1 MERLDQRTCRYD
13 GLCSSMLEE
22 KGPRVA
28 DYFVLAGLTDTSR
41 PLEEEMSQSDGGP
54 RTARPKAPIT
64 DVAVIVKSHG
74 EEVPQGFTC
83 IESTPLGLP
92 ADLNHGSLK
101 SPQIYLCYRRGRDKP
116 PLTDLGVLYEWK
128 DRLRPGCELVET
140 TPYGRCANVNNSS
153 AVSQRILLTFRR
165 ATDQNAQNTLAVT
178 DICVIVANKGESPP
192 HTFCKVDRNLNS
204 GMWGS
209 DVYLCYK
216 KSLVKS
222 NAIAYK
228 AGLISRY
235 PVGDYE
241 SFQLPESV
249 PLFCLPLG
257 ATIEC
262 WQANTKYPMPIFSTF
277 VLTGSSAEK
286 VYGAA
291 IQFFEAYPGERL
303 TDRQKTQLGMLSA
316 VDHKPIA
323 GKVAHASKSICLLS
337 HWPFFEAFHKFLLFL
352 YRLSVSGPNLI
363 PIEKHISHFM
373 HNTPFPSPQRPRI
386 LVQLSPHDSLTL
398 SQPASSPLPLSG
410 ASFSMLLVNLG
421 PEHLLA
427 LLHAALME
435 NKILIHSLRPAIQT
449 SVAEALVSVI
459 FPFHWQCPYVPLC
472 PLALATV
479 LNAPF
484 PFIVGV
490 DSRYFELYDPPLDI
504 VSVDLD
510 TNTIFQNEE
519 KKGTSWKALPKKP
532 CKILQAGLTRL
543 YQELQMQQQRKDD
556 SLTDVAGVRCRSAH
570 TLEVE
575 IQEAFLRF
583 MASILKGYRSYLRPI
598 TQAPS
603 EKATDASSLFDLQ
616 GFLKSR
622 DRSYHKFY
630 TQLTKTQMFIRFIE
644 ECSFAGDKNASL
656 AFFDDCVEKVDVEHG
671 EETRLVE
678 LDESLRGEHT
688 VLVMPPEPPPAPS
701 GPNSEPLASYSYDG
715 FPALQPELLEKP
727 NGGAAYPPSQ
737 ATPRVV
743 GVPGSPALVTR
754 RTQQEIKL
762 AQKLARKFSAV
773 PNLWAM
779 CLLGNCYSLWF
790 ICLPAYAK
798 ARHSKL
804 RVLETAYS
812 VLLRMQEHRLECP
825 DEVCYRV
832 LMQVCGQYGRP
843 VLAVKVLFE
852 MKKAGIH
859 PNAIT
864 YGYYNKALLESTW
877 PGGNRGGYCLWV
889 RLRNVVRAIACFRQ
903 GIKHPRRRSF
913 SSVCDEAG
921 QDSSSHGSTE
931 SSGDIPP
938 SGQLPANS
946 KERPITYICDIAEV
960 AELSTSVS
968 HVAEDSV
975 FVEPTAPGTDGH
987 KHLGNGVKRDQ
998 KPSSTK
1004 NRTESLKLS
1013 RSYSDIEDKRAG
1025 SSRRENIHPSHELS
1039 RDGQDKELGGSG
1051 ENWRGSSETVDSSD
1065 AEFSRRENTRHK
1077 RTSSM
1082 PRPVLR
1088 TSVSVGC
1095 DPLSLL
1101 AAEQEDRSVDG
1112 RSRLPKAMRRLTED
1126 LHDLQ
1131 LSAGKSG
1138 SDGKVSAHSRAR
1150 RGLFRRLS
1158 MPYLSHQTPS
1168 SPETQ
1173 AAVARSRTLHA
1184 LPPSMEGSRGRL
1196 QSMPCS
1202 ATGSAGASSLPGTPQ
1217 WGTARL
1223 DALKQAASG
1232 MAGVASKLYNR
1243 IGILGTPTKDDGK
1256 EADSAE
1262 RRSVTDSDAAE
1273 DEEEVRD
1280 QASRSNIPQIVSN
1293 GLGQSCSSL
1302 ASMASTDGGRAP
1314 SSIGSFPS
1322 TRNIPVLTVDR
1333 AEPGSPH
1340 YASSCSISQRPDVEV
1355 RISSCSQCH
1364 TCEGLV
1370 YDEQIMA
1377 GWTADDSNLNTAC
1390 PFCNSTF
1397 VPCLSI
1403 EISDRR
1409 SCGNSSEWELEQAGS
1424 AGPPRGNELMPPVT
1438 PTLTRSA
1445 STNTPLTEGKP
1456 ETAGGAAPGLTHTHA
1471 VPTGSLPNIFHRRT
1485 ADSSSEEGLTGATAA
1500 ADATGPLSVPYLSPM
1515 VLRKEL
1521 ERLMEDEGDRTVCSV
1536 ALLQQHPILFWNLL
1550 WYFQRLQL
1558 PSHLPALLLLSR
1570 LGHSGTQTPQSGG
1583 PREGR
1588 RVLVHTLWDNR
1599 KLHQDLEQPLYVLW
1613 DTLVSAE
1620 GSPAPD
1626 VEPPAAP
1633 VPSPGPGSGNASPG
1647 KAGQN
1652 PGKLN
1657 LSRNDLERMEKHI
1670 KGNDVYSPICQ
1681 LLDAWS
1687 HRNRNLRRHR
1697 SLYRELLFFSL
1708 VSMGAENVD
1717 INVFDQEYRREH
1729 ERITT
1734 NGGRLLNYDLPPSAA
1749 ASSCRQAFGELR
1761 L

>member
-1 MERLDQRTCRYD
+1 
-13 GLCSSMLEE
+13 MLEE

-165 ATDQNAQNTLAVT
+165 ATDQNTQNTLAVT

-241 SFQLPESV
+241 SFQLPELV

-398 SQPASSPLPLSG
+398 SQPASSPLPL
-410 ASFSMLLVNLG
+410 
-421 PEHLLA
+421 
-427 LLHAALME
+427 
-435 NKILIHSLRPAIQT
+435 R
-449 SVAEALVSVI
+449 
-459 FPFHWQCPYVPLC
+459 
-472 PLALATV
+472 
-479 LNAPF
+479 
-484 PFIVGV
+484 
-490 DSRYFELYDPPLDI
+490 
-504 VSVDLD
+504 
-510 TNTIFQNEE
+510 NEE

-532 CKILQAGLTRL
+532 CKILLAGLTRL

-678 LDESLRGEHT
+678 FDESLRGEHT

-715 FPALQPELLEKP
+715 FPALQPELLERP

-737 ATPRVV
+737 AAPRAA

-889 RLRNVVRAIACFRQ
+889 RLRNVVRAVACFRQ

-921 QDSSSHGSTE
+921 QDNSSHGSTE

-946 KERPITYICDIAEV
+946 KERPITYVGDIAEV
-960 AELSTSVS
+960 AELSTHVG

-975 FVEPTAPGTDGH
+975 FVEPTVPGTDGH

-1025 SSRRENIHPSHELS
+1025 STHRENIHPSH
-1039 RDGQDKELGGSG
+1039 DKGLGGSG

-1138 SDGKVSAHSRAR
+1138 SDGKASAHSRAR

-1173 AAVARSRTLHA
+1173 AAVARSRTLHT

-1196 QSMPCS
+1196 QSVPCS

-1243 IGILGTPTKDDGK
+1243 IGTLGTPTKDDGK
-1256 EADSAE
+1256 ATDSSE

-1409 SCGNSSEWELEQAGS
+1409 SCGKSSSEWELEQAGS

-1456 ETAGGAAPGLTHTHA
+1456 ETESAAPGLAHIHA
-1471 VPTGSLPNIFHRRT
+1471 VPTGSLPNIFHRRM
-1485 ADSSSEEGLTGATAA
+1485 ADSSSEEGLTAATAA

-1550 WYFQRLQL
+1550 WYFQRLKL

-1570 LGHSGTQTPQSGG
+1570 LGHSGAQTPQSGG
-1583 PREGR
+1583 PREGK

-1599 KLHQDLEQPLYVLW
+1599 KLHKDLEQPLYVLW

-1620 GSPAPD
+1620 GSSAPD
-1626 VEPPAAP
+1626 VEPPSAP

-1652 PGKLN
+1652 PGKLK

>member
-1 MERLDQRTCRYD
+1 
-13 GLCSSMLEE
+13 MLEE

-165 ATDQNAQNTLAVT
+165 ATDQNTQNTLAVT

-532 CKILQAGLTRL
+532 CKILLAGLTRL

-678 LDESLRGEHT
+678 FDESLRGEHT

-715 FPALQPELLEKP
+715 FPALQPELLERP

-737 ATPRVV
+737 AAPRAA

-889 RLRNVVRAIACFRQ
+889 RLRNVVRAVACFRQ

-913 SSVCDEAG
+913 SSV
-921 QDSSSHGSTE
+921 
-931 SSGDIPP
+931 
-938 SGQLPANS
+938 L
-946 KERPITYICDIAEV
+946 
-960 AELSTSVS
+960 
-968 HVAEDSV
+968 
-975 FVEPTAPGTDGH
+975 
-987 KHLGNGVKRDQ
+987 KRDQ

-1025 SSRRENIHPSHELS
+1025 STHRENIHPSH
-1039 RDGQDKELGGSG
+1039 DKGLGGSG

-1138 SDGKVSAHSRAR
+1138 SDGKASAHSRAR

-1158 MPYLSHQTPS
+1158 MPLCPARRRAAPERAPCPARRSGAQRAWTPS
-1168 SPETQ
+1168 NRRPVGWPE
-1173 AAVARSRTLHA
+1173 
-1184 LPPSMEGSRGRL
+1184 
-1196 QSMPCS
+1196 
-1202 ATGSAGASSLPGTPQ
+1202 
-1217 WGTARL
+1217 
-1223 DALKQAASG
+1223 
-1232 MAGVASKLYNR
+1232 
-1243 IGILGTPTKDDGK
+1243 
-1256 EADSAE
+1256 
-1262 RRSVTDSDAAE
+1262 
-1273 DEEEVRD
+1273 
-1280 QASRSNIPQIVSN
+1280 
-1293 GLGQSCSSL
+1293 
-1302 ASMASTDGGRAP
+1302 
-1314 SSIGSFPS
+1314 
-1322 TRNIPVLTVDR
+1322 

-1340 YASSCSISQRPDVEV
+1340 YASSCSISQRPDVEVSPIASSSLPAHTCV

-1409 SCGNSSEWELEQAGS
+1409 SCGNSSE
-1424 AGPPRGNELMPPVT
+1424 
-1438 PTLTRSA
+1438 
-1445 STNTPLTEGKP
+1445 
-1456 ETAGGAAPGLTHTHA
+1456 
-1471 VPTGSLPNIFHRRT
+1471 
-1485 ADSSSEEGLTGATAA
+1485 EGLTAATAA

-1550 WYFQRLQL
+1550 WYFQRLKL

-1570 LGHSGTQTPQSGG
+1570 LGHSGAQTPQSGG
-1583 PREGR
+1583 PREGK

-1599 KLHQDLEQPLYVLW
+1599 KLHKDLEQPLYVLW
-1613 DTLVSAE
+1613 DTL
-1620 GSPAPD
+1620 D
-1626 VEPPAAP
+1626 VEPPSAP

-1652 PGKLN
+1652 PGKLK

>member
-1 MERLDQRTCRYD
+1 
-13 GLCSSMLEE
+13 MLEE

-543 YQELQMQQQRKDD
+543 YQELQRNYNETLQQQRKDD

-913 SSVCDEAG
+913 SSVCVHNNILCLGHYSCVKLLDNSSRAHSDPRMTKDSDSRFCHAG
-921 QDSSSHGSTE
+921 RLNRSSEGLGGEGLGGGRRREEGH
-931 SSGDIPP
+931 
-938 SGQLPANS
+938 LP
-946 KERPITYICDIAEV
+946 
-960 AELSTSVS
+960 
-968 HVAEDSV
+968 HVAEQFQQNDC
-975 FVEPTAPGTDGH
+975 ARNQIALGH
-987 KHLGNGVKRDQ
+987 GDMFIR
-998 KPSSTK
+998 
-1004 NRTESLKLS
+1004 
-1013 RSYSDIEDKRAG
+1013 IG
-1025 SSRRENIHPSHELS
+1025 SSNHSSHRTQTAAIANLLDFKTKPGRTAAATGVRRVLVTSLHLDNCRPTRRRGPSHTSVTSLLS
-1039 RDGQDKELGGSG
+1039 RDGQDKGLGGSG

-1065 AEFSRRENTRHK
+1065 AEFSRREHTRHK

-1101 AAEQEDRSVDG
+1101 ASEQEDRSVDG

-1202 ATGSAGASSLPGTPQ
+1202 ATGSAGVSSLPGTPQ

-1256 EADSAE
+1256 
-1262 RRSVTDSDAAE
+1262 
-1273 DEEEVRD
+1273 
-1280 QASRSNIPQIVSN
+1280 IVSN

-1314 SSIGSFPS
+1314 SSIGKISAGTTKSTELFARARPSACRGCCCDEACGSCRERSFPS
-1322 TRNIPVLTVDR
+1322 ARNIPVLTVDR

-1409 SCGNSSEWELEQAGS
+1409 SCGKYVSNSVTCFGEQMTFYEHDANFS
-1424 AGPPRGNELMPPVT
+1424 NEIQLQPE
-1438 PTLTRSA
+1438 
-1445 STNTPLTEGKP
+1445 ST
-1456 ETAGGAAPGLTHTHA
+1456 
-1471 VPTGSLPNIFHRRT
+1471 
-1485 ADSSSEEGLTGATAA
+1485 
-1500 ADATGPLSVPYLSPM
+1500 SVPYLSPM

-1570 LGHSGTQTPQSGG
+1570 LGHSGTQVSQSGG

-1613 DTLVSAE
+1613 DTL
-1620 GSPAPD
+1620 
-1626 VEPPAAP
+1626 
-1633 VPSPGPGSGNASPG
+1633 GNASPG

>member
-1 MERLDQRTCRYD
+1 
-13 GLCSSMLEE
+13 MLEE

-165 ATDQNAQNTLAVT
+165 ATDQNTQNTLAVT

-532 CKILQAGLTRL
+532 CKILLAGLTRL

-678 LDESLRGEHT
+678 FDESLRGEHT

-715 FPALQPELLEKP
+715 FPALQPELLERP

-737 ATPRVV
+737 AAPRAA

-889 RLRNVVRAIACFRQ
+889 RLRNVVRAVACFRQ

-913 SSVCDEAG
+913 SSV
-921 QDSSSHGSTE
+921 
-931 SSGDIPP
+931 
-938 SGQLPANS
+938 
-946 KERPITYICDIAEV
+946 
-960 AELSTSVS
+960 
-968 HVAEDSV
+968 
-975 FVEPTAPGTDGH
+975 FPGTDGH

-1025 SSRRENIHPSHELS
+1025 STHRENIHPSH
-1039 RDGQDKELGGSG
+1039 DKGLGGSG

-1138 SDGKVSAHSRAR
+1138 SDGKASAHSRAR

-1173 AAVARSRTLHA
+1173 AAVARSRTLHT

-1196 QSMPCS
+1196 QSVPCS

-1232 MAGVASKLYNR
+1232 MAGVASKL
-1243 IGILGTPTKDDGK
+1243 
-1256 EADSAE
+1256 
-1262 RRSVTDSDAAE
+1262 
-1273 DEEEVRD
+1273 
-1280 QASRSNIPQIVSN
+1280 
-1293 GLGQSCSSL
+1293 
-1302 ASMASTDGGRAP
+1302 
-1314 SSIGSFPS
+1314 
-1322 TRNIPVLTVDR
+1322 
-1333 AEPGSPH
+1333 
-1340 YASSCSISQRPDVEV
+1340 QRPDVEV

-1409 SCGNSSEWELEQAGS
+1409 SCGKYVWRDVNYLTSYTG
-1424 AGPPRGNELMPPVT
+1424 GP
-1438 PTLTRSA
+1438 
-1445 STNTPLTEGKP
+1445 
-1456 ETAGGAAPGLTHTHA
+1456 
-1471 VPTGSLPNIFHRRT
+1471 
-1485 ADSSSEEGLTGATAA
+1485 

-1550 WYFQRLQL
+1550 WYFQRLKL

-1570 LGHSGTQTPQSGG
+1570 LGHSGAQTPQSGG
-1583 PREGR
+1583 PREGK

-1599 KLHQDLEQPLYVLW
+1599 KLHKDLEQPLYVLW
-1613 DTLVSAE
+1613 DTL
-1620 GSPAPD
+1620 D
-1626 VEPPAAP
+1626 VEPPSAP

-1652 PGKLN
+1652 PGKLK